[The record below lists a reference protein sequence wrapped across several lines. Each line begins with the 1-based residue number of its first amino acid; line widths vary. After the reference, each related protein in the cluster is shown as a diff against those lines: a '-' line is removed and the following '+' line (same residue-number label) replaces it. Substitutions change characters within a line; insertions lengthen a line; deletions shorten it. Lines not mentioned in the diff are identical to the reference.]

1 MNDPR
6 PARAKAPP
14 PAGPSGEQA
23 KFVSGST
30 MRHVVSMTATGSI
43 GLVAIFIVDA
53 LNLFYISLLGQQE
66 LAAAIGYAGTLLF
79 FTTSIAIGLSIAAT
93 ALTSRALGRGERG
106 EAREIAGASI
116 AYMVILMI
124 ATVVV
129 AFPFLGNLVRMMGA
143 AGRTADLATEFMQ
156 IVLPSLPVLGVGM
169 CLGALLRAVGD
180 AKRAMYVTLGAG
192 ALTAVL
198 DPIFIF
204 GFDLGIHG
212 AAIATVISRFAL
224 VAIGLYGLIRIH
236 NLIAMPSGRVLSREF
251 RAFLGIGLPALM
263 TQIATPVGNTYVT
276 TAMAEH
282 GDAAVAGWAVV
293 GRLIPVAFGALFA
306 LSGAVGPILGQNY
319 GARRFDRLMST
330 MRDSLIFII
339 VYTLVMWALLAL
351 FRNQIADLFGAE
363 GAAREVIVFFCLFVA
378 GSFLFNGM
386 LFVANAAFN
395 NLGFALYSTLFNWGR
410 STLGVIP
417 FVWLGSL
424 WYGATGAL
432 AGYGLGAV
440 VFGIVAVVVSFR
452 VIGRIDQRAGP
463 GDPPV
468 QPHHLPAAG
477 QSAFTSGKASAL

>member
-1 MNDPR
+1 VTGAKPQAATEAAS
-6 PARAKAPP
+6 PARRG
-14 PAGPSGEQA
+14 PAI
-23 KFVSGST
+23 FVTGST
-30 MRHVVSMTATGSI
+30 MRHVVTMTATGSV

-93 ALTSRALGRGERG
+93 ALTARALGRDERQ

-116 AYMVILMI
+116 AYMLILMI
-124 ATVVV
+124 ATVAVIY
-129 AFPFLGNLVRMMGA
+129 PFLGSLVRMMGA
-143 AGRTADLATEFMQ
+143 QGRTAELATEFMQ
-156 IVLPSLPVLGVGM
+156 ILLPSLPVLGAGM
-169 CLGALLRAVGD
+169 CMGALLRAVGD

-198 DPIFIF
+198 DPVFIF

-224 VAIGLYGLIRIH
+224 VGIGLYALIRVH
-236 NLIAMPSGRVLSREF
+236 NLIAMPSKAAIAREV
-251 RAFLGIGLPALM
+251 RPFLAIGLPALM

-276 TAMAEH
+276 MTMAQH

-319 GARRFDRLMST
+319 GAKRYDRLIST
-330 MRDSLIFII
+330 LRDSLVFILI
-339 VYTLVMWALLAL
+339 YTVVAWALLAL
-351 FRNQIADLFGAE
+351 FRNQIADLFGAV

-378 GSFLFNGM
+378 GSFIFNGM

-395 NLGFALYSTLFNWGR
+395 NLGFALYSTVFNWGR

-424 WYGATGAL
+424 WYGAAGAL
-432 AGYGLGAV
+432 AGYGFGAV
-440 VFGIVAVVVSFR
+440 VFGLAAVIVSFR
-452 VIGRIDQRAGP
+452 VISKI
-463 GDPPV
+463 GDSDGGGGDMTPLSAP
-468 QPHHLPAAG
+468 PAA
-477 QSAFTSGKASAL
+477 QSAFTSGKASTL

>member
-1 MNDPR
+1 MTDPR
-6 PARAKAPP
+6 PAVPEPP
-14 PAGPSGEQA
+14 NHERGEQA
-23 KFVSGST
+23 KFVTGST
-30 MRHVVSMTATGSI
+30 MRHVITMTATGSI

-79 FTTSIAIGLSIAAT
+79 FSTSVAIGLAIAAT
-93 ALTSRALGRGERG
+93 ALTARALGRGDRA
-106 EAREIAGASI
+106 EAREIAGASV
-116 AYMVILMI
+116 AYMLILMTG
-124 ATVVV
+124 TV
-129 AFPFLGNLVRMMGA
+129 ALTYPFLHDLVLMMGA
-143 AGRTADLATEFMQ
+143 QGRTAELATEFMQ
-156 IVLPSLPVLGVGM
+156 IVLPSLPVLGTGM
-169 CLGALLRAVGD
+169 CLAALLRAVGD

-198 DPIFIF
+198 DPVFIF

-224 VAIGLYGLIRIH
+224 VGIGLHGLVRIH
-236 NLIAMPSGRVLSREF
+236 KLIAMPSATILSREI
-251 RAFLGIGLPALM
+251 RPFLAIGLPALM

-276 TAMAEH
+276 VTMAQH

-293 GRLIPVAFGALFA
+293 GRLIPVAFGTLFA

-319 GARRFDRLMST
+319 GARRYDRLIST
-330 MRDSLIFII
+330 MRDSLVFIMI
-339 VYTLVMWALLAL
+339 YTLIAWAVLAL
-351 FRNQIADLFGAE
+351 FRNQIADLFGAQ

-378 GSFLFNGM
+378 GSFVFNGM

-395 NLGFALYSTLFNWGR
+395 NLGFALYSTVFNWSR

-440 VFGIVAVVVSFR
+440 VFGLASIIVCFR
-452 VIGRIDQRAGP
+452 VISKIEDRDDGRPDSA
-463 GDPPV
+463 PPRT
-468 QPHHLPAAG
+468 PPAG
-477 QSAFTSGKASAL
+477 QSAFTSGKASTL

>member
-1 MNDPR
+1 VTE
-6 PARAKAPP
+6 ARLPDSTPVKDASA
-14 PAGPSGEQA
+14 SGATA
-23 KFVSGST
+23 KFLTGST
-30 MRHVVSMTATGSI
+30 MRHVVTMTATGSI

-79 FTTSIAIGLSIAAT
+79 FSTSIGIGLSIAAT
-93 ALTSRALGRGERG
+93 ALTSRALGRGDRG

-116 AYMVILMI
+116 AYMLILMLL
-124 ATVVV
+124 TVAV
-129 AFPFLGNLVRMMGA
+129 AFPFLGDLVRMMGA
-143 AGRTADLATEFMQ
+143 QGRTAELATEFMQ

-169 CLGALLRAVGD
+169 CMGALLRAVGD

-204 GFDLGIHG
+204 GLDMGIHG

-224 VAIGLYGLIRIH
+224 VAIGLHGLIRIH
-236 NLIAMPSGRVLSREF
+236 NLIAMPSARVVSREF
-251 RAFLGIGLPALM
+251 RAFLAIGLPALM

-276 TAMAEH
+276 TTMAEH

-319 GARRFDRLMST
+319 GARRFDRLVST

-339 VYTLVMWALLAL
+339 IYTLAAWAILAL
-351 FRNQIADLFGAE
+351 FRNQISDLFGAD

-417 FVWLGSL
+417 FVWYGSQ

-440 VFGIVAVVVSFR
+440 VFGLASVIVSFR
-452 VIGRIDQRAGP
+452 VIGTIEQRDGDDGAGTLP
-463 GDPPV
+463 VHTPP
-468 QPHHLPAAG
+468 AG
-477 QSAFTSGKASAL
+477 QSAFTSGKASTL